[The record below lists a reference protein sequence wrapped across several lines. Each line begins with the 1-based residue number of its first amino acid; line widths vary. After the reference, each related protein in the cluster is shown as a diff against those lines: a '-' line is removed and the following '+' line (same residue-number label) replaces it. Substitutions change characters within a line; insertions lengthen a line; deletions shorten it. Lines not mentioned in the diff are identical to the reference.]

1 MTSMF
6 TLLGEKRVRSTT
18 PPPGDAAVAVDGA
31 LSGPIQEALK
41 NILPTIITEV
51 VTKVVEQLV
60 PNLTAPFKQV
70 SDRLDQITLSIA
82 DSHRATAELRQ
93 AQETIRALQELHS
106 NEINRLLS
114 RQEGLERQWKAP
126 NAILYNVNEVPRDS
140 LTEVKS
146 LISGGVPSENNGII
160 ECHRLGRPNSQ
171 AQRPRPILIKFA
183 TVEQK
188 HAAFKHAK
196 QLRLNG
202 ITMDDDL
209 TPAQR
214 ATRKERTAEAIA
226 LRNAGWRVFWRGDRL
241 FKVKEGG
248 APTLVPLSHSRLGGG
263 VVLGQAGGISGSSP
277 PLGGLGE
284 GVASPG
290 PTSASGPTPPGDHA

>member
-18 PPPGDAAVAVDGA
+18 PPPGDAAIAVDGA

-60 PNLTAPFKQV
+60 PNLTAQFK
-70 SDRLDQITLSIA
+70 
-82 DSHRATAELRQ
+82 
-93 AQETIRALQELHS
+93 
-106 NEINRLLS
+106 
-114 RQEGLERQWKAP
+114 QEGLERQWKAP

-140 LTEVKS
+140 LTEN
-146 LISGGVPSENNGII
+146 P
-160 ECHRLGRPNSQ
+160 Q

-263 VVLGQAGGISGSSP
+263 VVLGPAGGISGSSP
-277 PLGGLGE
+277 P
-284 GVASPG
+284 PWW
-290 PTSASGPTPPGDHA
+290 PW

>member
-18 PPPGDAAVAVDGA
+18 PPPGDAAIAVDGA

-60 PNLTAPFKQV
+60 PNLTAQFK
-70 SDRLDQITLSIA
+70 
-82 DSHRATAELRQ
+82 
-93 AQETIRALQELHS
+93 
-106 NEINRLLS
+106 
-114 RQEGLERQWKAP
+114 QEGLERQWKAP

-146 LISGGVPSENNGII
+146 LISGGVTSENNGII
-160 ECHRLGRPNSQ
+160 ECHRLGRQNPQ

>member
-18 PPPGDAAVAVDGA
+18 PPPGDAAIAVDGA

-51 VTKVVEQLV
+51 VTKVVEQRV
-60 PNLTAPFKQV
+60 PNLTAQFKQV

-140 LTEVKS
+140 LTE
-146 LISGGVPSENNGII
+146 
-160 ECHRLGRPNSQ
+160 

>member
-1 MTSMF
+1 MF
-6 TLLGEKRVRSTT
+6 TLLGEKRVRPST
-18 PPPGDAAVAVDGA
+18 PPPGEGAVAADGT

-41 NILPTIITEV
+41 NILPSFITEV
-51 VTKVVEQLV
+51 VTKVVDQII
-60 PNLTAPFKQV
+60 PQLTAQFQQV
-70 SDRLDQITLSIA
+70 SDRLDQITLAIA
-82 DSHRATAELRQ
+82 DNQRETSELRQ

-114 RQEGLERQWKAP
+114 RQEGLEREWKST

-140 LTEVKS
+140 LTQVKS
-146 LISGGVPSENNGII
+146 ILSGGVPSANSGIR
-160 ECHRLGRPNSQ
+160 ECRRLGRPNPQ
-171 AQRPRPILIKFA
+171 AQRPRPILIKFE
-183 TVEQK
+183 TVEHK

-196 QLRLNG
+196 QLRING
-202 ITMDDDL
+202 ITIDDDL

-248 APTLVPLSHSRLGGG
+248 APTLVPFSHSRLGGG
-263 VVLGQAGGISGSSP
+263 AVLGQAVGISGSSA

-290 PTSASGPTPPGDHA
+290 PTSASGPAPPVAHA